1 MTTVAIHE
9 MYVGETSE
17 IVSFDGDNPEIKRLR
32 DMGIREGKLI
42 DLIYYDPILNNKII
56 IGVDNTRIAFD
67 ANVVYNIK
75 VRPIKSHYETFKV
88 KALYDPLTQCFN
100 RNATEH
106 IIRDEYEKFINNKIP
121 LSLLFAD
128 IDYFKK
134 INDTYGH
141 QTGDSVLKAVAYSLQ
156 QGLRRSDVLCRW
168 GGEEFLILLRGTHI
182 QDAAQIAERLR
193 QKVESH
199 QFPLFPPF
207 EHSGLVTISI
217 GGAELLP
224 RTQITQLIEK
234 ADNALYRA
242 KNNGRNKVVV
252 C

>member
-1 MTTVAIHE
+1 MSTVAMYE

-42 DLIYYDPILNNKII
+42 DLIYYDPILSNKIV
-56 IGVDNTRIAFD
+56 IGVDNTRVAFD
-67 ANVVYNIK
+67 ANVADKIK
-75 VRPIKSHYETFKV
+75 VRPIRSSYEVFKA

-100 RNATEH
+100 RNAIEH
-106 IIRDEYEKFINNKIP
+106 IIRDEYEKFINNKVP
-121 LSLLFAD
+121 MTLLLAD
-128 IDYFKK
+128 IDYFKR

-141 QTGDSVLKAVAYSLQ
+141 QTGDSVLKDVADLLK
-156 QGLRRSDVLCRW
+156 QGLRRSEMLCRW

-193 QKVESH
+193 QKIESH
-199 QFPLFPPF
+199 LFPPF
-207 EHSGLVTISI
+207 EQSGLVTISI

-224 RTQITQLIEK
+224 RTQIAQLIEK
-234 ADNALYRA
+234 ADNALYTA
-242 KNNGRNKVVV
+242 KNNGRNRVVV

>member
-17 IVSFDGDNPEIKRLR
+17 IISFDGDNREIKRLR

-42 DLIYYDPILNNKII
+42 DLIYYDPILSNKIV

-67 ANVVYNIK
+67 ANVAYNIK

-121 LSLLFAD
+121 MSLLFAD
-128 IDYFKK
+128 IDYFKR

-141 QTGDSVLKAVAYSLQ
+141 QEGDSVLKAVADLLK

-168 GGEEFLILLRGTHI
+168 GGEEFLILLRGTRI
-182 QDAAQIAERLR
+182 QEAAQIAERLR

-199 QFPLFPPF
+199 QFPLFLPF
-207 EHSGLVTISI
+207 EQSGLVTISI
-217 GGAELLP
+217 GCAELLP
-224 RTQITQLIEK
+224 RTQIAQLIEK
-234 ADNALYRA
+234 ADNALYTA

>member
-1 MTTVAIHE
+1 MMALTIDG

-17 IVSFDGDNPEIKRLR
+17 IVSFDADNPEIKRLR

-42 DLIYYDPILNNKII
+42 DLIYYDPILSNKIV

-67 ANVVYNIK
+67 ANIADKIK

-100 RNATEH
+100 RNAMEP
-106 IIRDEYEKFINNKIP
+106 IIKDEYEKFITNRIP
-121 LSLLFAD
+121 MSLLLAD
-128 IDYFKK
+128 IDYFKR

-141 QTGDSVLKAVAYSLQ
+141 QTGDSVLKAVANLLN

-199 QFPLFPPF
+199 LFPPF
-207 EHSGLVTISI
+207 EHSGLVTVSI

-224 RTQITQLIEK
+224 RAQIAQLIEK
-234 ADNALYRA
+234 ADNALYTA

>member
-42 DLIYYDPILNNKII
+42 DLIYYDPILSNKIV

-67 ANVVYNIK
+67 ANVAHNIK

-88 KALYDPLTQCFN
+88 QALYDPLTQCFN

-106 IIRDEYEKFINNKIP
+106 IIRDEYEKFISNKIP
-121 LSLLFAD
+121 MSLLFAD
-128 IDYFKK
+128 IDYFKR
-134 INDTYGH
+134 INDTCGH
-141 QTGDSVLKAVAYSLQ
+141 QEGDSVLKAVADLLK

-193 QKVESH
+193 EKVASH
-199 QFPLFPPF
+199 LFPLVPPF

-224 RTQITQLIEK
+224 RTQIVQLIEK
-234 ADNALYRA
+234 ADNALYTA
-242 KNNGRNKVVV
+242 KKSGRNRVVV

>member
-17 IVSFDGDNPEIKRLR
+17 IVSFDGDNSEIKRLR

-42 DLIYYDPILNNKII
+42 DLIYYDPILSNKII

-67 ANVVYNIK
+67 ASVVNNIK

-106 IIRDEYEKFINNKIP
+106 VIRDEYEKFINNKIP
-121 LSLLFAD
+121 MSLLFAD

-141 QTGDSVLKAVAYSLQ
+141 QAGDSVLKAVAYLLQ

-168 GGEEFLILLRGTHI
+168 GGEEFLILLRGTHL

-207 EHSGLVTISI
+207 EHNGLVTVSI

-224 RTQITQLIEK
+224 RTQIAQLIEK

-242 KNNGRNKVVV
+242 KNNGRNRVVV